1 MSDLTGLISQA
12 LQGNSLQQLSQQ
24 IGANEQQTQSAAMAA
39 LPVLLGAM
47 KRNASTPEGATSLSS
62 ALQKDHDGG
71 ILDNLTG
78 FLAGQLQNERTTN
91 GSGILDHILGGQQA
105 TVQQG
110 LSQASGLDLSQ
121 IAKLLPL
128 LAPIVMGALGRSQ
141 RQQSQQ
147 PQGGGSLTDILS
159 GATSNARE
167 QAPSGMMEMLTG
179 FLDKDGDGDIKDDLL
194 KEAGSSMLGKIFGR

>member
-1 MSDLTGLISQA
+1 MPDLTGLIGQA
-12 LQGNSLQQLSQQ
+12 LQGDALQQLSRQ
-24 IGANEQQTQSAAMAA
+24 IGANEQQTQTAAMAA

-47 KRNASTPEGATSLSS
+47 KRNASTPEGAS
-62 ALQKDHDGG
+62 ALTNALQNDHDGS
-71 ILDNLTG
+71 ILDNLGG
-78 FLAGQLQNERTTN
+78 FLGGSLQNERAAN
-91 GSGILDHILGGQQA
+91 GSGILGHILGGQQA

-141 RQQSQQ
+141 RQQPQ
-147 PQGGGSLTDILS
+147 QGGGGLMDVLT
-159 GATSNARE
+159 GATSSARQ
-167 QAPSGMMEMLTG
+167 QAPSGMMGMLTG

-194 KEAGSSMLGKIFGR
+194 KSAGSSVMGKIFGR

>member
-12 LQGNSLQQLSQQ
+12 LQGNTLQQLSQQ
-24 IGANEQQTQSAAMAA
+24 IGAGEQQTQSAAMAA

-47 KRNASTPEGATSLSS
+47 KRNASTPEGATALTS
-62 ALQKDHDGG
+62 ALQNDHDGSILDQLGSFFGGSHQNQRAADGAG
-71 ILDNLTG
+71 ILG
-78 FLAGQLQNERTTN
+78 
-91 GSGILDHILGGQQA
+91 HILGGEQE

-110 LSQASGLDLSQ
+110 LSQASGLDFSQ

-141 RQQSQQ
+141 RQQPQ
-147 PQGGGSLTDILS
+147 QGGGGLMDMLS
-159 GATSNARE
+159 GATTSASQ
-167 QAPSGMMEMLTG
+167 QAPSGMMGMLTG

-194 KEAGSSMLGKIFGR
+194 KDAGSSMLGKILGR